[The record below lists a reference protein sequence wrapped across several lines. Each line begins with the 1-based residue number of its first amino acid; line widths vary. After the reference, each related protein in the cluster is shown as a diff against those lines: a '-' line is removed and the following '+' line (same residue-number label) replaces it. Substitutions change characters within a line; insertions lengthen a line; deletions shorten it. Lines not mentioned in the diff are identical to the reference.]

1 MSLDVNTSMPSDDN
15 TMIRTVDMRVD
26 YDDMT
31 AVQDMNLSIKAGEV
45 FGLIGPN
52 GAGKTS
58 TIKVLATL
66 QQPTYGDVYIG
77 GYDVAEHV
85 NEVHK
90 ILGYMPD
97 FAPVYEDLK
106 VWEFLD
112 LFAASYFV
120 TASQRRDRI
129 DTLLREVDLF
139 AKRDAKS
146 GGLSRGMKQRLCLA
160 KTMLHDPLVLLL
172 DEPASGIDPLGRIQM
187 RETLRRL
194 SKQGKTILI
203 SSHILTEM
211 SDFCTSI
218 GIMEKGR
225 MVLHGRVDDIL
236 GQMSNKAKLI
246 VEVVEVHER
255 AVEITLNQPGVL
267 DAIATDHRLEIS
279 FTGSDIEAS
288 QLLAVLVG
296 EQVKIKAFYKRKM
309 NVEDILL
316 NVGAREVS

>member
-1 MSLDVNTSMPSDDN
+1 MTDDHDN

-66 QQPTYGDVYIG
+66 QQPTYGDVYVG
-77 GYDVAEHV
+77 GHDVVEHV

-120 TASQRRDRI
+120 TASQRSERI
-129 DTLLREVDLF
+129 DNLLREVDLF
-139 AKRDAKS
+139 AKRDAKC

-187 RETLRRL
+187 RETLRKL
-194 SKQGKTILI
+194 SRQGKTVLI

-225 MVLHGRVDDIL
+225 MVLHGRVDEII
-236 GQMSNKAKLI
+236 GQMSATAQLI
-246 VEVVEVHER
+246 VEVIEIHER
-255 AVEITLNQPGVL
+255 AVEIVSTRPGVL
-267 DAIATDHRLEIS
+267 NAIATDHRIEIA
-279 FTGSDIEAS
+279 FTGSDDEAHD
-288 QLLAVLVG
+288 LLSLLISERVRV
-296 EQVKIKAFYKRKM
+296 KAFYKRKM

>member
-1 MSLDVNTSMPSDDN
+1 MPADDN

-77 GYDVAEHV
+77 GHDVAEHV

-120 TASQRRDRI
+120 TASRRRERI
-129 DTLLREVDLF
+129 DELLREVDLF
-139 AKRDAKS
+139 AKRDAAS

-160 KTMLHDPLVLLL
+160 KTMLHDPMVLLL

-194 SKQGKTILI
+194 SKQGKTVLI

-225 MVLHGRVDDIL
+225 MVLHGRVDEII
-236 GQMSNKAKLI
+236 GQMSAKAKLI
-246 VEVVEVHER
+246 VEVVEVHEQ
-255 AVEITLNQPGVL
+255 AVRLTLNQPGVL

-279 FTGSDIEAS
+279 FTGSDEEAS
-288 QLLAVLVG
+288 QLLAILVS
-296 EQVKIKAFYKRKM
+296 ERVKVKAFYKRRM